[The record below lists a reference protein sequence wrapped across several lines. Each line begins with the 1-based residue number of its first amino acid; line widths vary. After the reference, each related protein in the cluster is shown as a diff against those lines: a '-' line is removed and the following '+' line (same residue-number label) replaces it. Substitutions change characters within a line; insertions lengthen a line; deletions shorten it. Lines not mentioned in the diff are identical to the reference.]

1 MEHPDISGLFN
12 LGTGHARTFRA
23 LGEAVFSALGIPAN
37 IEYVE
42 MPETLRPKYQYFT
55 EASMDKLRKVGYTKP
70 FYSLEDGAKDYVQNY
85 LEHEFMI
92 Y

>member
-1 MEHPDISGLFN
+1 M
-12 LGTGHARTFRA
+12 
-23 LGEAVFSALGIPAN
+23 GEAVFSALGIPAN
-37 IEYVE
+37 IEYSE

-55 EASMDKLRKVGYTKP
+55 EASMDKLRKAGYTKP

-85 LEHEFMI
+85 LEKNFEI

>member
-1 MEHPDISGLFN
+1 
-12 LGTGHARTFRA
+12 
-23 LGEAVFSALGIPAN
+23 
-37 IEYVE
+37 

-70 FYSLEDGAKDYVQNY
+70 FYSLEEGAKDYVQNY
-85 LEHEFMI
+85 LEHDFLI